1 MIVEHD
7 GHKGGQPVRFETDDI
22 GRGFR
27 LERHAAAAFS
37 AMADAARDE
46 GVLLRVNTAL
56 RTHEHQA
63 RLYARYLSEMAFWR
77 DGKRSTKPA
86 PVAKPGFSTHEG
98 GLSVD
103 INRAHDDT
111 TDNGIA
117 DGKTDLWLAANAGR
131 FGFVRDVKSE
141 PWHWTF
147 VGSAEWPA
155 K

>member
-1 MIVEHD
+1 VITDFE
-7 GHKGGQPVRFETDDI
+7 GHRHGEPVRFEIEDI
-22 GRGFR
+22 GNGMS
-27 LERHAAAAFS
+27 LEVGAARAFVAMAAAAR
-37 AMADAARDE
+37 AD
-46 GVLLRVNTAL
+46 GLVLRVNTAL

-63 RLYARYLSEMAFWR
+63 RLYARFCEETAYFR
-77 DGKRSTKPA
+77 DGKRTTKPSL
-86 PVAKPGFSTHEG
+86 VARPGYSTHES

-147 VGSAEWPA
+147 TGAPEAVA
-155 K
+155 